1 LLRDQVSG
9 IQERIY
15 QASLHNEIRTVQ
27 NLQKL
32 LIKSKA
38 ARTLAVRKVT
48 QDNSGKKT
56 AGIDGVKDLSPKAQL
71 LLIEVIHPNQWEKYK
86 PKPVRRVWI
95 EKPGK
100 TEKRPLGIPTM
111 HERALQALVKMAV
124 EPEWEA
130 RFEARSYGFRPG
142 RSAHDAIEQ

>member
-1 LLRDQVSG
+1 MDDKDVSTIRNAKARKRVTTLTVRDAWNTIPWQLLRDQVSG

-71 LLIEVIHPNQWEKYK
+71 LLIEVIHPNQWATYK

-95 EKPGK
+95 EKPRK
-100 TEKRPLGIPTM
+100 
-111 HERALQALVKMAV
+111 
-124 EPEWEA
+124 
-130 RFEARSYGFRPG
+130 
-142 RSAHDAIEQ
+142 